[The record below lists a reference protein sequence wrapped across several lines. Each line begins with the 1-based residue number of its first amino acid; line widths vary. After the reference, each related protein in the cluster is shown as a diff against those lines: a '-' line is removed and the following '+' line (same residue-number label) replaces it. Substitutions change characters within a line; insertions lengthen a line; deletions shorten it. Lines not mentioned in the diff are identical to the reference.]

1 MKIKSMILVALF
13 ASITAVFS
21 IIPGIPLPF
30 SPVPITLQVF
40 AVLLSGAMLG
50 PKLGALSQVVYLL
63 LGVIGLPV
71 FSGGAAGLS
80 VLVGATG
87 GYLIGFPLAS
97 FVFGYFLTQK
107 KSMFGVNTIIAV
119 LLSLAI
125 IYIPGTLWLGHTLS
139 LSLTKAFT
147 IGSLPYIPLDLVKA
161 VLVLLLA
168 APVRKRLQSA
178 KLIN

>member
-1 MKIKSMILVALF
+1 MKVKSMILVALF

-40 AVLLSGAMLG
+40 AVLLSGALLG
-50 PKLGALSQVVYLL
+50 AKLGALSQVVYLL
-63 LGVIGLPV
+63 LGIIGLPV
-71 FSGGAAGLS
+71 FSGGTAGLS

-87 GYLIGFPLAS
+87 GYLIGFPIAA
-97 FVFGYFLTQK
+97 FVFGTFITRKTSPFWINAL
-107 KSMFGVNTIIAV
+107 IAV
-119 LLSLAI
+119 ILSLAI
-125 IYIPGTLWLGHTLS
+125 IYIPGTLWLGHILS
-139 LSLTKAFT
+139 LSLSKAFT

-168 APVRKRLQSA
+168 TPVRKRLQSA
-178 KLIN
+178 KLIA

>member
-1 MKIKSMILVALF
+1 MKIKSMTLVALF

-50 PKLGALSQVVYLL
+50 AKLGALSQVVYLF

-71 FSGGAAGLS
+71 FSGGAAGFS

-87 GYLIGFPLAS
+87 GYLIGFPIAS
-97 FVFGYFLTQK
+97 FIFGYCVTRK
-107 KSMFGVNTIIAV
+107 GSMLGVHTILAV
-119 LLSLAI
+119 VLSLAI
-125 IYIPGTLWLGHTLS
+125 IYIPGTLWLGHILS
-139 LSLTKAFT
+139 LSLAKAFT

-168 APVRKRLQSA
+168 APVRKRLQAA
-178 KLIN
+178 KLID